1 MAQAGLSFGNSS
13 LNPLVGAPPPPA
25 ATGLDA
31 LQQSM
36 ANIAAIGGAATQ
48 QVPIIAPQVAV
59 DTTPSI
65 AYNPSTKQFFVQGQ
79 VFSED
84 DAQRALESE
93 ALLGQP
99 GAPIP
104 QGGGWVPVDPQS
116 YAGYLQRIKEPGLGT
131 LFSKG
136 FGRGIDTM
144 QLLGGRALQLVG
156 AEETGAGIVAQQ
168 MEDLRR
174 DSPYQR
180 QFSNIESGGDA
191 LDYVVSMLG
200 EQAPN
205 LLLGVAT
212 GGLGVLGGRA
222 LSGVATKQALRSAV
236 SKKAAGQA
244 LTAAENKLIRYA
256 TAGALVGSASGSY
269 PLLAGEFYDEFRQ
282 QGVGPEDVDA
292 RVLSLLGAVP
302 ATALELIPEVGFV
315 GRILGKGAGKAL
327 PAGASVRRKAGEFLK
342 RGAVGGAVGAAAE
355 GGTEAAQESLIL
367 GLTGQDLSDPE
378 NVTRLIESF
387 AAGATVGGFV
397 GAATNIFAPTRSLE
411 TNEPTSL
418 LGGPAEPTAPQ
429 LGGPGPVPLLGGP
442 GPVPLLGG
450 PTTAV
455 GPAVEQVDATIYTP
469 GTEIS
474 GLLPAQ
480 GQQLMLPPPGAVLQV
495 EGQPDFVV
503 DENGYVRQATPDD
516 VVVGISDRG
525 FVPATAPGTQ
535 GVLDV
540 FPGSQTT
547 ARELR
552 GMMEPAAPVAG
563 YLQPE
568 GVTGEF
574 PSEGPDLRQEEFDF
588 NLYAPQETAALSL
601 SGDPTLRAVLQN
613 RLNLQRNAELAPQR
627 QREFELAQRQ
637 VQSGI
642 PPVLEPTAEQL
653 RAAESRRRL
662 AQIEDEVTDEEAADA
677 WRKFGGRGFQKKY
690 ESLAT
695 EAKDQWKF
703 GLELYYAEA
712 IPREA
717 LADGRKRLSAVKK
730 GQAVPIVFESVVTPT
745 PVFKKETPRA
755 AKKPKATALARGK
768 QTRAA
773 SAAGAKPATG
783 QAVAGARPAK
793 TQEPR
798 QEAAVTVQDVKADPQ
813 YKPTLA
819 AIDKAVK
826 DGVLT
831 GKDRLKLLADLNK
844 DGDFELVADIIKS
857 KREAATK
864 KAAPKSAP
872 TVQVA
877 PKAAP
882 LKKGKPALTYE
893 AVRKA
898 ITESA
903 DAEVISQDQYDLLI
917 RAVDN
922 KTTTPD
928 RIKAQLA
935 YLEKGGTIK
944 KLAAGEA
951 RGLRTEEREVVRE
964 EGPVEVAE
972 DLTAADTDYREMNV
986 QANEALQEGAIKPLQ
1001 FREIQNMIFQR
1012 RPLPAIKKAFQSYR
1026 DMIMERIGDVAGDG
1040 ISVADAEAAIKR
1052 ATGKWRTS
1060 TKTKVWENFEAVPAD
1075 LRMQL
1080 SGPTVLGFYD
1090 TTTNTVHVIA
1100 GNHLSGAEAVATVY
1114 HEILG
1119 HRALRERFGKRAL
1132 SILNAIYR
1140 TNKEVK
1146 DSADQYLKKT
1156 GKWAEDPNRYA
1167 YAVEEILAAASESGR
1182 RTTTLWQR
1190 LVNLVREFGRMIGF
1204 DIAYSNADVA
1214 TILAMAHDSV
1224 IEGTGRIKGL
1234 MRAATDAP
1242 LMERQARIDEL
1253 VDGLP
1258 SSLQNPVRT
1267 VTDTFGGAGVRTV
1280 ARFGLMD
1287 QLLRLALSKGLK
1299 SVRRFTAASTARGR
1313 TLARHE
1319 QPFLKWA
1326 EDHTKLPANERGV
1339 GKGTVSGLIEK
1350 MTRTE
1355 TWGFKPDYFAA
1366 EDQPA
1371 VAKLKM
1377 DPELEAWYDGLSYAG
1392 KAAVREAFRL
1402 NYQQLKDMQ
1411 KAVMDNVASLYDVSI
1426 ATAKDEETKKR
1437 YEKEKAASLDRYRT
1451 LLNMDPTRPYAPL
1464 RRNGNWVVVGRSQEL
1479 VDAMSAEAKDYKLI
1493 RKLEDDP
1500 KHYYVDFADT
1510 RAEAAK
1516 IEREIRATY
1525 DTTQKFLK
1533 AQADE
1538 NLYGGNDMMYAF
1550 QQLNT
1555 LVQDLKIG
1563 DEYTKQ
1569 VRNAVA
1575 QLQIQIMAANS
1586 ARKAEKTR
1594 RNIASG
1600 DVDMVRTT
1608 LSHGRSTAH
1617 FIASVGHNNEI
1628 LESLRLVGQEA
1639 RTLGPDREDKQAIYN
1654 GIVARYVD
1662 GMQDRSGDTLA
1673 DRLTSFTSVWMLGLS
1688 PSYYI
1693 QQALQN
1699 LMLTMPWVAA
1709 RYGYMK
1715 TFSTFRDAY
1724 AQVSKAWVDTGLT
1737 GQLDLNLIDEKYRPL
1752 AMFMSESGVLD
1763 VGLEREMGQITADSA
1778 GAISNAFARTANT
1791 IRALT
1796 RKVEA
1801 INRLSAAIAV
1811 YDLSR
1816 SDSRGAAVD
1825 FDEMAYRAYK
1835 KDFEQTYPDMSVL
1848 TPKQYAAAL
1857 EALDVINTTHGDY
1870 SMENAPKFLRTPL
1883 GRTVLQ
1889 FQKFRIML
1897 AGTYIRAFYNAFRDP
1912 SLSAEEKRVARRALM
1927 FISGHAAIVGG
1938 LIGSPAAAIF
1948 VLIYNILS
1956 GDDEERGDLERDIRE
1971 AVGDDTIANLLLR
1984 GVPTLFGVDVSGTLG
1999 QGNLLSVAP
2008 YADSPVDRESY
2019 AKYILSLTGP
2029 AIGGIGGNVADA
2041 IELVGYGSYYKALEK
2056 LVPRGIGAASRT
2068 MREQFAGETTRRGD
2082 LTTQPIDLG
2091 AVEAVW
2097 GTIGLAPIARVNRQ
2111 YARDQFYKDERFYQ
2125 DRAADIKRAYT
2136 EAAKESDAAAMNA
2149 LRLEWQGLQDARRER
2164 GFKTQP
2170 MLDLIKAPREQ
2181 AKREKQTVGGIPFTT
2196 GTEGRARQIAETA
2209 GTAR

>member
-1 MAQAGLSFGNSS
+1 MADWLGL
-13 LNPLVGAPPPPA
+13 PV
-25 ATGLDA
+25 
-31 LQQSM
+31 QS
-36 ANIAAIGGAATQ
+36 AQATQ
-48 QVPIIAPQVAV
+48 QER
-59 DTTPSI
+59 TPSGSI
-65 AYNPSTKQFFVQGQ
+65 LGLQTPRVDEAVLGDLFREVEAPAAPKPVMPYYSPTQKKYYIGGRVIDEN
-79 VFSED
+79 
-84 DAQRALESE
+84 DAAGLIEAE
-93 ALLGQP
+93 ALLGQTEP
-99 GAPIP
+99 VGRPKGDWLPIGQAAFSRVLEP
-104 QGGGWVPVDPQS
+104 
-116 YAGYLQRIKEPGLGT
+116 IKNPGLGT

-136 FGRGIDTM
+136 VGRGVDTM

-387 AAGATVGGFV
+387 AAGAAIGGPV

-429 LGGPGPVPLLGGP
+429 LGGP

-503 DENGYVRQATPDD
+503 DEDGNVRPASPDD
-516 VVVGISDRG
+516 TVVGISRG
-525 FVPATAPGTQ
+525 FVPPTAPGTQ
-535 GVLDV
+535 GVLNI
-540 FPGSQTT
+540 FPEGQTT

-574 PSEGPDLRQEEFDF
+574 PSEGPDLRQDVLPFE
-588 NLYAPQETAALSL
+588 
-601 SGDPTLRAVLQN
+601 SG
-613 RLNLQRNAELAPQR
+613 LAPRYMAQP
-627 QREFELAQRQ
+627 QAPTGTLAENP
-637 VQSGI
+637 I
-642 PPVLEPTAEQL
+642 L
-653 RAAESRRRL
+653 RAA
-662 AQIEDEVTDEEAADA
+662 
-677 WRKFGGRGFQKKY
+677 
-690 ESLAT
+690 
-695 EAKDQWKF
+695 
-703 GLELYYAEA
+703 
-712 IPREA
+712 REA
-717 LADGRKRLSAVKK
+717 LARRAVQGEQFAQVQPTPTPEVSAIGQRLAESQPFLDVMGTEGRLIPEPQYGVTEDEARQAWLDTKAGRVRNWGQLSQAARNQWIDALNGSYTAADLKQIKSDLSA
-730 GQAVPIVFESVVTPT
+730 AESAARLTKQPVRTVVTGAITPT

-755 AKKPKATALARGK
+755 AEKPKATALARGK

-783 QAVAGARPAK
+783 QAVAGARPTK

-864 KAAPKSAP
+864 KVAPKPAP
-872 TVQVA
+872 TAQVA

-964 EGPVEVAE
+964 EGPAEVAE

-1182 RTTTLWQR
+1182 RTATLWQR

-1897 AGTYIRAFYNAFRDP
+1897 AGAYIRAFYNAFRDP

-1927 FISGHAAIVGG
+1927 FISGHAAIMGG

>member
-36 ANIAAIGGAATQ
+36 ADIAAIGGAATQ

-136 FGRGIDTM
+136 FGRGIDTT
-144 QLLGGRALQLVG
+144 QLLAGRGLQFLG

-168 MEDLRR
+168 MEDLRKT
-174 DSPYQR
+174 SPYTR
-180 QFSNIESGGDA
+180 RFSDIQSGGDA
-191 LDYVVSMLG
+191 IEWFVANLG
-200 EQAPN
+200 EQSPM
-205 LLLGVAT
+205 LLEGVLT
-212 GGLGVLGGRA
+212 GGLGALAGGTLA
-222 LSGVATKQALRSAV
+222 KVGGQAALRSTLA
-236 SKKAAGQA
+236 KRAAGEA
-244 LTAAENKLIRYA
+244 LTAAEQKLLRYSA
-256 TAGALVGSASGSY
+256 AGAMAASLGSN
-269 PLLAGEFYDEFRQ
+269 LATGTADIYGEFRD
-282 QGVGPEDVDA
+282 QGASADDAQA
-292 RVLSLLGAVP
+292 RVMSLLGAIPYAALESAPEVLLAGRVLRGIGAP
-302 ATALELIPEVGFV
+302 RTLAAGATAKQRGAELL
-315 GRILGKGAGKAL
+315 R
-327 PAGASVRRKAGEFLK
+327 

-355 GGTEAAQESLIL
+355 GTTEAGQESLLL

-387 AAGATVGGFV
+387 AAGAAIGGPV
-397 GAATNIFAPTRSLE
+397 GAATNIFAPTRNLE

-429 LGGPGPVPLLGGP
+429 LGGPGPVPLLSGP
-442 GPVPLLGG
+442 S
-450 PTTAV
+450 TAV

-503 DENGYVRQATPDD
+503 DEDGNVRPASPDD
-516 VVVGISDRG
+516 TVVGISRG
-525 FVPATAPGTQ
+525 FVPPTAPGTQ
-535 GVLDV
+535 GVLNI
-540 FPGSQTT
+540 FPEGQTT

-574 PSEGPDLRQEEFDF
+574 PSEGPDLRQDVLPFE
-588 NLYAPQETAALSL
+588 
-601 SGDPTLRAVLQN
+601 SG
-613 RLNLQRNAELAPQR
+613 LAPRYMAQP
-627 QREFELAQRQ
+627 QAPTGTLAENP
-637 VQSGI
+637 I
-642 PPVLEPTAEQL
+642 L
-653 RAAESRRRL
+653 RAA
-662 AQIEDEVTDEEAADA
+662 
-677 WRKFGGRGFQKKY
+677 
-690 ESLAT
+690 
-695 EAKDQWKF
+695 
-703 GLELYYAEA
+703 
-712 IPREA
+712 REA
-717 LADGRKRLSAVKK
+717 LARRAVQGEQFAQVQPTPTPEVSAIGQRLAESQPFLDVMGTEGRLIPEPQYGVTEDEARQAWLDTKAGRVRNWGQLSQAARNQWIDALNGSYTAADLKQIKSDLSA
-730 GQAVPIVFESVVTPT
+730 AESAARLTKQPVRTVVTGAITPT

-773 SAAGAKPATG
+773 SAAGAKPTTG
-783 QAVAGARPAK
+783 QAVAGARPIK

-844 DGDFELVADIIKS
+844 DGDFELVADTLKS

-864 KAAPKSAP
+864 KAAPKPAP

-964 EGPVEVAE
+964 EGPAEVAE

-1182 RTTTLWQR
+1182 RTATLWQR

-1563 DEYTKQ
+1563 DEYTQQ

-1737 GQLDLNLIDEKYRPL
+1737 GQLDLSLIDEKYRPL

-1927 FISGHAAIVGG
+1927 FISGHAAIMGG

>member
-1 MAQAGLSFGNSS
+1 MADWLGL
-13 LNPLVGAPPPPA
+13 PV
-25 ATGLDA
+25 
-31 LQQSM
+31 QS
-36 ANIAAIGGAATQ
+36 AQATQ
-48 QVPIIAPQVAV
+48 QER
-59 DTTPSI
+59 TPSGSI
-65 AYNPSTKQFFVQGQ
+65 LGLQTPRVDEAVLGDLFREVEAPAAPKPVMPYYSPTQKKYYIGGRVIDEN
-79 VFSED
+79 
-84 DAQRALESE
+84 DAAGLIEAE
-93 ALLGQP
+93 ALLGQTEP
-99 GAPIP
+99 VGRPKGDWLPIGQAAFSRVLEP
-104 QGGGWVPVDPQS
+104 
-116 YAGYLQRIKEPGLGT
+116 IKNPGLST

-136 FGRGIDTM
+136 VGRGVDTM

-168 MEDLRR
+168 MEDLRKT
-174 DSPYQR
+174 SPYTR
-180 QFSNIESGGDA
+180 RFSDIQSGGDA
-191 LDYVVSMLG
+191 IEWFVANLG
-200 EQAPN
+200 EQSPM
-205 LLLGVAT
+205 LLEGVLT
-212 GGLGVLGGRA
+212 GGLGALAGGTLA
-222 LSGVATKQALRSAV
+222 KVGGQAALRSTLA
-236 SKKAAGQA
+236 KRAAGEA
-244 LTAAENKLIRYA
+244 LTAAEQKLLRYSA
-256 TAGALVGSASGSY
+256 AGAMAASLGSN
-269 PLLAGEFYDEFRQ
+269 LATGTADIYGEFRD
-282 QGVGPEDVDA
+282 QGASADDAQA
-292 RVLSLLGAVP
+292 RVMSLLGAIPYAALESAPEVLLAGRVLRGIGAP
-302 ATALELIPEVGFV
+302 RTLAAGATAKQRGAELL
-315 GRILGKGAGKAL
+315 R
-327 PAGASVRRKAGEFLK
+327 

-355 GGTEAAQESLIL
+355 GTTEAGQESLLL

-387 AAGATVGGFV
+387 AAGAAIGGPV
-397 GAATNIFAPTRSLE
+397 GAATNIFAPTRNLE

-442 GPVPLLGG
+442 S
-450 PTTAV
+450 TAV

-503 DENGYVRQATPDD
+503 DEDGNVRPASPDD
-516 VVVGISDRG
+516 TVVGISRG
-525 FVPATAPGTQ
+525 FVPPTAPGTQ
-535 GVLDV
+535 GVLNI
-540 FPGSQTT
+540 FPEGQTT

-574 PSEGPDLRQEEFDF
+574 PSEGPDLRQDVLPFE
-588 NLYAPQETAALSL
+588 
-601 SGDPTLRAVLQN
+601 SG
-613 RLNLQRNAELAPQR
+613 LAPRYMAQP
-627 QREFELAQRQ
+627 QAPTGTLAENP
-637 VQSGI
+637 I
-642 PPVLEPTAEQL
+642 L
-653 RAAESRRRL
+653 RAA
-662 AQIEDEVTDEEAADA
+662 
-677 WRKFGGRGFQKKY
+677 
-690 ESLAT
+690 
-695 EAKDQWKF
+695 
-703 GLELYYAEA
+703 
-712 IPREA
+712 REA
-717 LADGRKRLSAVKK
+717 LARRAVQGEQFAQVQPTPTPEVSAIGQRLAESQPFLDVMGTEGRLIPEPQYGVTEDEARQAWLDTKAGRVRNWGQLSQAARNQWIDALNGSYTAADLKQIKSDLSA
-730 GQAVPIVFESVVTPT
+730 AESAARLTKQPVRTVVTGAITPT

-773 SAAGAKPATG
+773 SAAGAKPTTG
-783 QAVAGARPAK
+783 QAVAGARPIK

-844 DGDFELVADIIKS
+844 DGDFELVIDTLKS

-864 KAAPKSAP
+864 KVAPKPAP
-872 TVQVA
+872 TAQVA

-964 EGPVEVAE
+964 EGPAEVAE

-1214 TILAMAHDSV
+1214 TILAIAHDSV

-1563 DEYTKQ
+1563 DEYTQQ

-1927 FISGHAAIVGG
+1927 FISGHAAIMGG

-2170 MLDLIKAPREQ
+2170 MLNLIKAPREQ
-2181 AKREKQTVGGIPFTT
+2181 AKREKQTVGGIPFTA

-2209 GTAR
+2209 GTTR

>member
-36 ANIAAIGGAATQ
+36 ADIAAIGGAATQ

-136 FGRGIDTM
+136 FGRGIDTT
-144 QLLGGRALQLVG
+144 QLLAGRGLQFLG

-168 MEDLRR
+168 MEDLRKT
-174 DSPYQR
+174 SPYTR
-180 QFSNIESGGDA
+180 RFSDIQSGGDA
-191 LDYVVSMLG
+191 IEWFVANLG
-200 EQAPN
+200 EQSPM
-205 LLLGVAT
+205 LLEGVLT
-212 GGLGVLGGRA
+212 GGLGALAGGTLA
-222 LSGVATKQALRSAV
+222 KVGGQAALRSTLA
-236 SKKAAGQA
+236 KRAAGEA
-244 LTAAENKLIRYA
+244 LTAAEQKLLRYSA
-256 TAGALVGSASGSY
+256 AGAMAASLGSN
-269 PLLAGEFYDEFRQ
+269 LATGTADIYGEFRD
-282 QGVGPEDVDA
+282 QGASADDAQA
-292 RVLSLLGAVP
+292 RVMSLLGAIPYAALESAPEVLLAGRVLRGIGAP
-302 ATALELIPEVGFV
+302 RALAAGATAKQRGAELL
-315 GRILGKGAGKAL
+315 R
-327 PAGASVRRKAGEFLK
+327 

-355 GGTEAAQESLIL
+355 GTTEAGQESLLL

-387 AAGATVGGFV
+387 AAGAAIGGPV
-397 GAATNIFAPTRSLE
+397 GAATNIFAPTRNLE

-429 LGGPGPVPLLGGP
+429 LGGP

-503 DENGYVRQATPDD
+503 DEDGNVRPASPDD
-516 VVVGISDRG
+516 TVVGISRG
-525 FVPATAPGTQ
+525 FVPPTAPGTQ
-535 GVLDV
+535 GVLNI
-540 FPGSQTT
+540 FPEGQTT

-574 PSEGPDLRQEEFDF
+574 PSEGPDLRQDVLPFE
-588 NLYAPQETAALSL
+588 
-601 SGDPTLRAVLQN
+601 SG
-613 RLNLQRNAELAPQR
+613 LAPRYMAQP
-627 QREFELAQRQ
+627 QAPTGTLAENP
-637 VQSGI
+637 I
-642 PPVLEPTAEQL
+642 L
-653 RAAESRRRL
+653 RAA
-662 AQIEDEVTDEEAADA
+662 
-677 WRKFGGRGFQKKY
+677 
-690 ESLAT
+690 
-695 EAKDQWKF
+695 
-703 GLELYYAEA
+703 
-712 IPREA
+712 REA
-717 LADGRKRLSAVKK
+717 LARRAVQGEQFAQVQPTPTPEVSAIGQRLAESQPFLDVMGTEGRLIPEPQYGVTEDEARQAWLDTKAGRVRNWGQLSQAARNQWIDALNGSYTAADLKQIKSDLSA
-730 GQAVPIVFESVVTPT
+730 AESAARLTKQPVRTVVTGAITPT

-773 SAAGAKPATG
+773 SAAGAKPTTG
-783 QAVAGARPAK
+783 QAVAGARPIK

-844 DGDFELVADIIKS
+844 DGDFELVADTLKS

-864 KAAPKSAP
+864 KAAPKPAP

-964 EGPVEVAE
+964 EGPAEVAE

-1100 GNHLSGAEAVATVY
+1100 GNHLSGVEAVATVY

-1737 GQLDLNLIDEKYRPL
+1737 GQLDLSLIDEKYRPL

-1927 FISGHAAIVGG
+1927 FISGHAAIMGG

>member
-1 MAQAGLSFGNSS
+1 M
-13 LNPLVGAPPPPA
+13 
-25 ATGLDA
+25 
-31 LQQSM
+31 
-36 ANIAAIGGAATQ
+36 
-48 QVPIIAPQVAV
+48 
-59 DTTPSI
+59 
-65 AYNPSTKQFFVQGQ
+65 
-79 VFSED
+79 
-84 DAQRALESE
+84 
-93 ALLGQP
+93 
-99 GAPIP
+99 
-104 QGGGWVPVDPQS
+104 
-116 YAGYLQRIKEPGLGT
+116 
-131 LFSKG
+131 
-136 FGRGIDTM
+136 
-144 QLLGGRALQLVG
+144 
-156 AEETGAGIVAQQ
+156 
-168 MEDLRR
+168 
-174 DSPYQR
+174 
-180 QFSNIESGGDA
+180 
-191 LDYVVSMLG
+191 
-200 EQAPN
+200 
-205 LLLGVAT
+205 
-212 GGLGVLGGRA
+212 
-222 LSGVATKQALRSAV
+222 
-236 SKKAAGQA
+236 
-244 LTAAENKLIRYA
+244 
-256 TAGALVGSASGSY
+256 
-269 PLLAGEFYDEFRQ
+269 
-282 QGVGPEDVDA
+282 
-292 RVLSLLGAVP
+292 
-302 ATALELIPEVGFV
+302 
-315 GRILGKGAGKAL
+315 
-327 PAGASVRRKAGEFLK
+327 
-342 RGAVGGAVGAAAE
+342 
-355 GGTEAAQESLIL
+355 
-367 GLTGQDLSDPE
+367 
-378 NVTRLIESF
+378 
-387 AAGATVGGFV
+387 
-397 GAATNIFAPTRSLE
+397 
-411 TNEPTSL
+411 
-418 LGGPAEPTAPQ
+418 
-429 LGGPGPVPLLGGP
+429 
-442 GPVPLLGG
+442 
-450 PTTAV
+450 
-455 GPAVEQVDATIYTP
+455 
-469 GTEIS
+469 
-474 GLLPAQ
+474 
-480 GQQLMLPPPGAVLQV
+480 
-495 EGQPDFVV
+495 
-503 DENGYVRQATPDD
+503 
-516 VVVGISDRG
+516 
-525 FVPATAPGTQ
+525 
-535 GVLDV
+535 
-540 FPGSQTT
+540 
-547 ARELR
+547 
-552 GMMEPAAPVAG
+552 
-563 YLQPE
+563 
-568 GVTGEF
+568 
-574 PSEGPDLRQEEFDF
+574 
-588 NLYAPQETAALSL
+588 
-601 SGDPTLRAVLQN
+601 
-613 RLNLQRNAELAPQR
+613 
-627 QREFELAQRQ
+627 
-637 VQSGI
+637 
-642 PPVLEPTAEQL
+642 
-653 RAAESRRRL
+653 
-662 AQIEDEVTDEEAADA
+662 
-677 WRKFGGRGFQKKY
+677 
-690 ESLAT
+690 
-695 EAKDQWKF
+695 
-703 GLELYYAEA
+703 
-712 IPREA
+712 
-717 LADGRKRLSAVKK
+717 
-730 GQAVPIVFESVVTPT
+730 
-745 PVFKKETPRA
+745 
-755 AKKPKATALARGK
+755 
-768 QTRAA
+768 
-773 SAAGAKPATG
+773 
-783 QAVAGARPAK
+783 
-793 TQEPR
+793 
-798 QEAAVTVQDVKADPQ
+798 
-813 YKPTLA
+813 
-819 AIDKAVK
+819 
-826 DGVLT
+826 
-831 GKDRLKLLADLNK
+831 
-844 DGDFELVADIIKS
+844 
-857 KREAATK
+857 
-864 KAAPKSAP
+864 
-872 TVQVA
+872 
-877 PKAAP
+877 
-882 LKKGKPALTYE
+882 
-893 AVRKA
+893 
-898 ITESA
+898 
-903 DAEVISQDQYDLLI
+903 
-917 RAVDN
+917 
-922 KTTTPD
+922 
-928 RIKAQLA
+928 
-935 YLEKGGTIK
+935 
-944 KLAAGEA
+944 
-951 RGLRTEEREVVRE
+951 
-964 EGPVEVAE
+964 
-972 DLTAADTDYREMNV
+972 
-986 QANEALQEGAIKPLQ
+986 
-1001 FREIQNMIFQR
+1001 
-1012 RPLPAIKKAFQSYR
+1012 
-1026 DMIMERIGDVAGDG
+1026 
-1040 ISVADAEAAIKR
+1040 
-1052 ATGKWRTS
+1052 
-1060 TKTKVWENFEAVPAD
+1060 
-1075 LRMQL
+1075 
-1080 SGPTVLGFYD
+1080 
-1090 TTTNTVHVIA
+1090 
-1100 GNHLSGAEAVATVY
+1100 
-1114 HEILG
+1114 
-1119 HRALRERFGKRAL
+1119 
-1132 SILNAIYR
+1132 
-1140 TNKEVK
+1140 
-1146 DSADQYLKKT
+1146 
-1156 GKWAEDPNRYA
+1156 
-1167 YAVEEILAAASESGR
+1167 ASESGR
-1182 RTTTLWQR
+1182 FQASLWQR
-1190 LVNLVREFGRMIGF
+1190 LVNLVREFGRRIGF
-1204 DIAYSNADVA
+1204 NITYNNADVA

-1326 EDHTKLPANERGV
+1326 EGRTKLPANERGV
-1339 GKGTVSGLIEK
+1339 GKKTVSALIEK

-1377 DPELEAWYDGLSYAG
+1377 DHKLEAWYNGLSDAG

-1437 YEKEKAASLDRYRT
+1437 YEKEKVASLDRYRT

-1479 VDAMSAEAKDYKLI
+1479 VDAMSAEVKDYKLI

-1628 LESLRLVGQEA
+1628 LESLRLMGQEA

-1737 GQLDLNLIDEKYRPL
+1737 GQLDLSLIDEKYRPL
-1752 AMFMSESGVLD
+1752 AIFMSESGVLD
-1763 VGLEREMGQITADSA
+1763 VGLEREMGQITAGSA

-1835 KDFEQTYPDMSVL
+1835 KDFEQTYPDMSAL
-1848 TPKQYAAAL
+1848 TPKQYEAAL
-1857 EALDVINTTHGDY
+1857 EALDVINTTHGDF
-1870 SMENAPKFLRTPL
+1870 SMENAPKFLRTSL

-1927 FISGHAAIVGG
+1927 FISGHAAVVGG

-2029 AIGGIGGNVADA
+2029 AIGGIGSNVADA

-2091 AVEAVW
+2091 AVEALW
-2097 GTIGLAPIARVNRQ
+2097 GTLGLAPIARVNRQ
-2111 YARDQFYKDERFYQ
+2111 YARNQFYKDERFYQ

-2136 EAAKESDAAAMNA
+2136 EASKDNDTAAMNA
-2149 LRLEWQGLQDARRER
+2149 LRLEWKGLQSARRER

-2170 MLDLIKAPREQ
+2170 VLDLIKAPREQ

-2196 GTEGRARQIAETA
+2196 GTEGRAKQIAETA
-2209 GTAR
+2209 GTAQ

>member
-36 ANIAAIGGAATQ
+36 ADIAAIGGAATQ

-136 FGRGIDTM
+136 FGRGIDTT
-144 QLLGGRALQLVG
+144 QLLAGRGLQFLG

-168 MEDLRR
+168 MEDLRKT
-174 DSPYQR
+174 SPYTR
-180 QFSNIESGGDA
+180 RFSDIQSGGDA
-191 LDYVVSMLG
+191 IEWFVANLG
-200 EQAPN
+200 EQSPM
-205 LLLGVAT
+205 LLEGVLT
-212 GGLGVLGGRA
+212 GGLGALAGGTLA
-222 LSGVATKQALRSAV
+222 KVGGQAALRSTLA
-236 SKKAAGQA
+236 KRAAGEA
-244 LTAAENKLIRYA
+244 LTAAEQKLLRYSA
-256 TAGALVGSASGSY
+256 AGAMAASLGSN
-269 PLLAGEFYDEFRQ
+269 LATGTADIYGEFRD
-282 QGVGPEDVDA
+282 QGASADDAQA
-292 RVLSLLGAVP
+292 RVMSLLGAIPYAALESAPEVLLAGRVLRGIGAP
-302 ATALELIPEVGFV
+302 RTLAAGATAKQRGAELL
-315 GRILGKGAGKAL
+315 R
-327 PAGASVRRKAGEFLK
+327 

-355 GGTEAAQESLIL
+355 GTTEAGQESLLL

-387 AAGATVGGFV
+387 AAGAAIGGPV

-429 LGGPGPVPLLGGP
+429 LGGPGPVPLLSGP
-442 GPVPLLGG
+442 S
-450 PTTAV
+450 TAV

-525 FVPATAPGTQ
+525 FVPPTAPGTQ
-535 GVLDV
+535 GVLNI
-540 FPGSQTT
+540 FPEGQTT

-574 PSEGPDLRQEEFDF
+574 PSEGPDLRQDVLPFE
-588 NLYAPQETAALSL
+588 
-601 SGDPTLRAVLQN
+601 SG
-613 RLNLQRNAELAPQR
+613 LAPRYMAQP
-627 QREFELAQRQ
+627 QAPTGTLAENP
-637 VQSGI
+637 I
-642 PPVLEPTAEQL
+642 L
-653 RAAESRRRL
+653 RAA
-662 AQIEDEVTDEEAADA
+662 
-677 WRKFGGRGFQKKY
+677 
-690 ESLAT
+690 
-695 EAKDQWKF
+695 
-703 GLELYYAEA
+703 
-712 IPREA
+712 REA
-717 LADGRKRLSAVKK
+717 LARRAVQGEQFAQVQPTPTPEVSAIGQRLAESQPFLDVMGTEGRLIPEPQYGVTEDEARQAWLDTKAGRVRNWGQLSQAARNQWIDALNGSYTAADLKQIKSDLSA
-730 GQAVPIVFESVVTPT
+730 AESAARLTKQPVRTVVTGAITPT

-773 SAAGAKPATG
+773 SAAGAKPTTG
-783 QAVAGARPAK
+783 QAVAGARPIK

-844 DGDFELVADIIKS
+844 DGDFELVADILKS

-864 KAAPKSAP
+864 KVAPKPAP
-872 TVQVA
+872 TAQVA

-944 KLAAGEA
+944 KLAAGET
-951 RGLRTEEREVVRE
+951 RGLRTEERKVVRE
-964 EGPVEVAE
+964 EGPAEVAE

-1026 DMIMERIGDVAGDG
+1026 DMIMERIGDVAGGG

-1132 SILNAIYR
+1132 SILNAVYR

-1426 ATAKDEETKKR
+1426 TTAKDEETKKR

-1927 FISGHAAIVGG
+1927 FISGHAAIMGG